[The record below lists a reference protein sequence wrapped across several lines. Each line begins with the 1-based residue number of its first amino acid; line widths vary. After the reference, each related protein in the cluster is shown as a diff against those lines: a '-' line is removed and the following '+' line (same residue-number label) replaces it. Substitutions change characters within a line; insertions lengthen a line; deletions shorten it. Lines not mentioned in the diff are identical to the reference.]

1 MIFFLFRVVGPKKA
15 KLDEAIESLKEKQAL
30 LAEAQAKLAELNMYL
45 QKLQK
50 EYEEKLEQKEEL
62 NRKVGETI
70 IQCGQLSLQEKIL
83 LLLKILFMVH

>member
-1 MIFFLFRVVGPKKA
+1 MLRFCSENRLTEGIGRVVGPKKA
-15 KLDEAIESLKEKQAL
+15 KLDEALDSLKEKQAM

-62 NRKVGETI
+62 NRKVVFP
-70 IQCGQLSLQEKIL
+70 CP
-83 LLLKILFMVH
+83 